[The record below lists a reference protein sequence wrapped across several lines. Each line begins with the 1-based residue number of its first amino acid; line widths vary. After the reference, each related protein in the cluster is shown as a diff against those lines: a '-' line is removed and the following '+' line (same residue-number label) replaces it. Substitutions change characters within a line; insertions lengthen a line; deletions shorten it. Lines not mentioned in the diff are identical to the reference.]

1 MKYEIK
7 CVRLTILFLYL
18 FIFLKFH
25 FTFTAGLHQRCV
37 NITKTSNDYKS
48 QQSDVTDISSEED
61 KGYKSA
67 LSQLATTCQQ
77 SVLSYG
83 EDVSD
88 AFMLQGFNCTTE
100 DSDVDLT
107 ENNVTKAMHCPAGS
121 ICCSGKCY
129 GQIKKNGLTPTI
141 IKPKCD
147 PGQL

>member
-1 MKYEIK
+1 MD
-7 CVRLTILFLYL
+7 FLG
-18 FIFLKFH
+18 
-25 FTFTAGLHQRCV
+25 GLHQRCI
-37 NITKTSNDYKS
+37 NTTEATSSDYRNEQSYRTTDTKES
-48 QQSDVTDISSEED
+48 QE
-61 KGYKSA
+61 YKSA